1 MARYPLQYKETETVL
16 LSALQSIEESIAAA
30 RVGRSEHVQALDR
43 SREMLERAL
52 KELRDARPN
61 EIW

>member
-1 MARYPLQYKETETVL
+1 VARYPLQYKETETVL
-16 LSALQSIEESIAAA
+16 IAAMQSIEDAIASA

-43 SREMLERAL
+43 SREMLESAL
-52 KELRDARPN
+52 EQLRDARPN